1 VQFVDTTVL
10 LYAIS
15 RDPAEQ
21 DKAKQANDI
30 LAGRDLALSV
40 QVLQEFY
47 VQATR
52 ASRPDPITHQ
62 QAVRLIESFR
72 RFPVQDITSAILTAA
87 LDTRQRFQLSYWDS
101 AIIEAS
107 RAMGCAEVLSED
119 LGDGQDYAGVRV
131 TNPFHRP
138 ELTSAFTPGPSAS
151 PMNSSGTSVP
161 VEQAVLG
168 VPVPLGGQQARP
180 VGTRDMAADQ
190 EDVGFLAGLQDAQL
204 GVHRRQVGDQ
214 PLRVRPGAPLSSAGS

>member
-1 VQFVDTTVL
+1 MSAPRFLDTNIL
-10 LYAIS
+10 LYSIS
-15 RDPAEQ
+15 RAPQEADKRMIAELLL
-21 DKAKQANDI
+21 DTGDN
-30 LAGRDLALSV
+30 ALSV

-72 RFPVQDITSAILTAA
+72 RFPVQDITSAIVMAA

-107 RAMGCAEVLSED
+107 RAIGCAEVLSED

-131 TNPFHRP
+131 INPFR
-138 ELTSAFTPGPSAS
+138 
-151 PMNSSGTSVP
+151 
-161 VEQAVLG
+161 
-168 VPVPLGGQQARP
+168 
-180 VGTRDMAADQ
+180 
-190 EDVGFLAGLQDAQL
+190 
-204 GVHRRQVGDQ
+204 
-214 PLRVRPGAPLSSAGS
+214 